1 MNDQEA
7 RRRVAQGWMDRATL
21 ALAGARR
28 DYGAGDMALA
38 VNRIYYACFYAA
50 SAVLLK
56 EGHQFSKHAGVRAAV
71 HQHLVNTRRLS
82 ADWGKFYDQAFEDRQ
97 EADYQ
102 ALTAFDPPRVLA
114 RVHQAADFLVEMQH
128 LLKEF

>member
-7 RRRVAQGWMDRATL
+7 RRLVAQGWMDKAEL
-21 ALAGARR
+21 ALAAARR
-28 DYGAGDMALA
+28 DYAAGDMALA

-50 SAVLLK
+50 SAVLLN

-71 HQHLVNTRRLS
+71 HQHLVNTKRLS
-82 ADWGKFYDQAFEDRQ
+82 MQWGKFYDQAFEDRQ

-102 ALTAFDPPRVLA
+102 ALTVFESPRVQS
-114 RVHQAADFLVEMQH
+114 RMDQAAAFLVEMQH
-128 LLKEF
+128 LLKGI